1 MERQASPF
9 AVLVQKEI
17 GDYIYSWKFLI
28 LLGIILLTAIGSLIT
43 ILSIIKDYA
52 ANIDLDNSFLF
63 LNLFTASD
71 GNLPPFITIISFLG
85 PIMGLALG
93 FDVINVERNR
103 GTISRVLA
111 QPLPRDYFIN
121 SKFVAALLVIGVSIF
136 SIGFLIMGFS
146 ILTLGI
152 YPTLD
157 ELLRIIF
164 FLIFTCFYIAFWLNL
179 GILFSTI
186 FHQSATSAL
195 AGLAIWLFYTVFYS
209 MLMNLIGNAI
219 YDNQMDL
226 GVFLTRMNRLS
237 PIGLYNE
244 LTTILLTPSIRTT
257 TALTFEQLY
266 GALPSTLPFSQS
278 LMLVWPHICGLIAAT
293 FICFAIAYLIFMREE
308 IRA

>member
-1 MERQASPF
+1 MEKQANPF

-17 GDYIYSWKFLI
+17 SDYIYSWKFLI
-28 LLGIILLTAIGSLIT
+28 LIGIIMLTTIGSLIT
-43 ILSIIKDYA
+43 ILSIIKDFA
-52 ANIDLDNSFLF
+52 ANIDLENSFLF

-71 GNLPPFITIISFLG
+71 GNLPPFITIIGFLG

-121 SKFVAALLVIGVSIF
+121 SKFVAALLVIGVAIF

-152 YPTLD
+152 YPSLD
-157 ELLRIIF
+157 ELLRIVF
-164 FLIFTCFYIAFWLNL
+164 FLIFTCLYIAFWLNL

-186 FHQSATSAL
+186 FRQSATSAL
-195 AGLAIWLFYTVFYS
+195 AGLAVWLFYTVFYS
-209 MLMNLIGNAI
+209 MIVNLLANAF
-219 YDNQMDL
+219 YNNQANINI
-226 GVFLTRMNRLS
+226 FLSKMARLS

-257 TALTFEQLY
+257 GALSFEQLY

-278 LMLVWPHICGLIAAT
+278 FLLIWPHICALLAGS
-293 FICFAIAYLIFMREE
+293 FICFAISYLIFVRQE

>member
-1 MERQASPF
+1 MEKQVSPF

-28 LLGIILLTAIGSLIT
+28 LLGIILLTTIGSIIT
-43 ILSIIKDYA
+43 ILSLIKDYA
-52 ANIDLDNSFLF
+52 ANIDLENSFLF

-71 GNLPPFITIISFLG
+71 GNLPPFISIISFLG

-111 QPLPRDYFIN
+111 QPIPRDYFIN
-121 SKFVAALLVIGVSIF
+121 SKFVAALMVIAVSIF

-164 FLIFTCFYIAFWLNL
+164 FLLFTCFYIAFWLNL
-179 GILFSTI
+179 GILFSTV
-186 FHQSATSAL
+186 FRQSATSAL
-195 AGLAIWLFYTVFYS
+195 AGLAVWLFYTVFYS
-209 MLMNLIGNAI
+209 MIMNLIGNAI
-219 YDNQMDL
+219 YNSQADTSL
-226 GVFLTRMNRLS
+226 FLTRVNRLS
-237 PIGLYNE
+237 PIGLYTE
-244 LTTILLTPSIRTT
+244 LTTILLTPSIRATGV
-257 TALTFEQLY
+257 LSFEQLF

-278 LMLVWPHICGLIAAT
+278 LLLVWPHVCGLIAAT

>member
-1 MERQASPF
+1 MEKQANPF

-17 GDYIYSWKFLI
+17 SDYIYSWKFLI
-28 LLGIILLTAIGSLIT
+28 LIGIIMLTTIGSLIT
-43 ILSIIKDYA
+43 ILSIIKDFA
-52 ANIDLDNSFLF
+52 ANIDLENSFLF

-71 GNLPPFITIISFLG
+71 GNLPPFITIIGFLG

-121 SKFVAALLVIGVSIF
+121 SKFVAALLVIGVAIF

-152 YPTLD
+152 YPSLD
-157 ELLRIIF
+157 ELLRIVF
-164 FLIFTCFYIAFWLNL
+164 FLIFTCLYIAFWLNL

-186 FHQSATSAL
+186 FRQSATSAL
-195 AGLAIWLFYTVFYS
+195 AGLAVWLFYTVFYS
-209 MLMNLIGNAI
+209 MIVNLLANAF
-219 YDNQMDL
+219 YNNQANINI
-226 GVFLTRMNRLS
+226 FLSKMARLS

-257 TALTFEQLY
+257 V
-266 GALPSTLPFSQS
+266 P
-278 LMLVWPHICGLIAAT
+278 
-293 FICFAIAYLIFMREE
+293 
-308 IRA
+308 